1 MSSAEHIYVTKPS
14 MPAKEEYFEEVS
26 DLWETGILTHSGVKH
41 QELEKKLCDLLGVEY
56 MTLFTNGHLGLE
68 AAFSTVPAGGEVIT
82 TPFTFVSTT
91 LAIARAG
98 LTPVFCDIEPDF
110 YTLDPSLIEKHIT
123 PKTVAIAPVHVYGNA
138 CDCDAIDAIAQKYN
152 LSVIYDAAHAF
163 GVKVNGRGIASF
175 GDMSMFSFHAT
186 KVFNTGEG
194 GGVACQDEELKR
206 KLDAWKYYG
215 FETSGGD
222 VESIGANAKM
232 TEFAAA
238 MGLCNLRHFE
248 EEQAKRTHAYNRY
261 REQLDGVEGIRFCPE
276 QEGAQSNHAYLP
288 VAIDEAL
295 FDRDAVVERMN
306 EAGVHPRKYFY
317 PLTSEY
323 SCFDYLQVDPHDTPV
338 AYKASREVITLPLY
352 AGLTDEQVDRV
363 CDVLVASLR

>member
-1 MSSAEHIYVTKPS
+1 MPSVEQIFVTKPS
-14 MPAKEEYFEEVS
+14 MPTKEEYFEEVS
-26 DLWETGILTHSGVKH
+26 GLWETGILTHSGVKH
-41 QELEKKLCDLLGVEY
+41 QELEHKLCELLGVEY

-68 AAFSTVPAGGEVIT
+68 ACFSTLPRGGEVIT

-98 LTPVFCDIEPDF
+98 LTPVFCDIEPET
-110 YTLDPSLIEKHIT
+110 YTIDPAKIEAAIT
-123 PKTVAIAPVHVYGNA
+123 SNTVAIAPVHVYGNV
-138 CDCDAIDAIAQKYN
+138 CDCAAIDEIAQRYN
-152 LSVIYDAAHAF
+152 LTVIYDAAHAF
-163 GVKVNGRGIASF
+163 GEQVDGRGIASF

-194 GGVACQDEELKR
+194 GGVACHNPEIKR
-206 KLDAWKYYG
+206 ALDAWKYYG

-222 VESIGANAKM
+222 VEVVGANAKM

-248 EEQAKRTHAYNRY
+248 EEQKKRQQAYDRY
-261 REQLDGVEGIRFCPE
+261 KHNLANVEGIHFCPE
-276 QEGAQSNHAYLP
+276 QPQVKSNHAYLP
-288 VAIDEAL
+288 LTIEAQYY
-295 FDRDAVVERMN
+295 DRDAVVSRMD

-323 SCFDYLQVDPHDTPV
+323 SCFDYLQVDPHDTPI
-338 AYKASREVITLPLY
+338 AFKASREVITLPLY
-352 AGLTDEQVDRV
+352 AGLTDQQVDRV
-363 CDVLVASLR
+363 CEVLVEALA